1 MKSFDFDLNPRLILL
16 IVVITVIV
24 STPYFFLHRAA
35 NHTVEAAKTVER
47 SYEVR
52 QTAYAVMYALRDLEA
67 ILVGNLAGEPIPR
80 GEAIYPVRR
89 ADALVMMTRL
99 RELTA
104 GHRGQSTRVATLK
117 TLVDG
122 RMEQFDQMLTAFGRA
137 ELPTARKKLQTA
149 RQLYALRDASEAV
162 IDAENRQLEIS
173 MAELDDRREFAGWL
187 RIASMSIQLVLLL
200 GAGFLF
206 ERAWRCRAVAETE
219 ASRAVARADA
229 VLQSVRE
236 PIALVGRDLRL
247 LLTNAGFDEVYGGKP
262 GEGTPLNDV
271 GDGAWNDAELL
282 QRLGDVLARDRE
294 LWDYELVQ
302 NRDGG
307 ERIVF
312 VNARRI
318 ALPESAEPAV
328 LVTVNDVTMIKLAEE
343 QVSDLNSELQA
354 QVDQVSEINRELEA
368 FSYSVSHDLR
378 APLRHIAG
386 YSEKL
391 GRHLG
396 EASDETTQRYLD
408 VIGNST
414 KRMSALID
422 DLLLYSRLG
431 RSAIRLQP
439 VDMQHL
445 AEEARDM
452 ISAHSE
458 GRAILWNIVGLPVVL
473 ADVGMMRQVWQ
484 NLLGNAVKY
493 SGKRE
498 RAEIDVSFER
508 DANGNAV
515 FHVKDNGVGFD
526 MAYAGKLFGVF
537 QRLHKPA
544 DFPGTGI
551 GLANVQRIL
560 LRHGGCIWVDAEPE
574 RGATFHFSLPAMAQS
589 ADNQRHAP

>member
-1 MKSFDFDLNPRLILL
+1 MKTFDFDLNPRLILL
-16 IVVITVIV
+16 IVVITAVV
-24 STPYFFLHRAA
+24 SVPYFFMQRAA
-35 NHTVEAAKTVER
+35 SQSSQSAKMVEH
-47 SYEVR
+47 SYDVR
-52 QTAYAVMYALRDLEA
+52 QTAYAVMYAMRDLEA
-67 ILVGNLAGEPIPR
+67 IVLGDLAGEPVSK
-80 GEAIYPVRR
+80 GEADYPTRR
-89 ADALVMMTRL
+89 ADALVLTTRL

-104 GHRGQSTRVATLK
+104 DNRSQSTRVASLK

-122 RMEQFDQMLTAFGRA
+122 RIEQFDQMLTAIGRA
-137 ELPTARKKLQTA
+137 ELPTARRKLQTA
-149 RQLYALRDASEAV
+149 RELFALRAASEAV
-162 IDAENRQLEIS
+162 IEAEDQLL
-173 MAELDDRREFAGWL
+173 ELGIVDVSDRRQFAQSL
-187 RIASMSIQLVLLL
+187 RIASLLSQLVLLL
-200 GAGFLF
+200 GAAFLF
-206 ERAWRCRAVAETE
+206 ERAGRRRDVAENETG
-219 ASRAVARADA
+219 RAVARADA

-236 PIALVGRDLRL
+236 PIALVSRDLRL
-247 LLTNAGFDEVYGGKP
+247 VLTNAGFDEVYGGKP
-262 GEGTPLNDV
+262 KEGTLLRDV
-271 GDGAWNDAELL
+271 GSGAWNDAELL
-282 QRLGDVLARDRE
+282 QRLAEVLARNRE

-302 NRDGG
+302 SRDGS

-328 LVTVNDVTMIKLAEE
+328 LVTVNDVTAIKLAEGK
-343 QVSDLNSELQA
+343 VSDLNDELQA
-354 QVDQVSEINRELEA
+354 QVNQVSEINKELEA

-391 GRHLG
+391 DRHLG
-396 EASDETTQRYLD
+396 DAADDTAKRYLD
-408 VIGNST
+408 VIGNAT
-414 KRMSALID
+414 KRMSALIE

-439 VDMQHL
+439 VDMQLL
-445 AEEARDM
+445 AEEARD
-452 ISAHSE
+452 IVSAPAE
-458 GRAILWNIVGLPVVL
+458 GRSIQWNLAGLPVVL
-473 ADVGMMRQVWQ
+473 ADTGMMRQVWL

-498 RAEIDVSFER
+498 QAQIDVSFER
-508 DANGNAV
+508 DAEGNAV

-560 LRHGGCIWVDAEPE
+560 LRHGGRIWVDAEPE

-589 ADNQRHAP
+589 ADIQR